1 MCADTNHKYGS
12 FKRVIHLFAG
22 GMGATVGQCVTCPL
36 DVVQTR
42 LQSTHLNFSN
52 VSTVNAVLGSNSLL
66 QIHRPIFGVTYFQI
80 LFAYMRHMVQTE
92 GIVSMFKGLS
102 PSLLGIVP
110 AKSVYFFCYATA
122 KKKLNEKPLFLN
134 HQHVIHTLS
143 AVAAG
148 SFTGTVTNPIWY
160 IKTKLQLRRDG
171 IQIGAIQV
179 IREGYKKHGF
189 KCFFRG
195 LSASYVGVL
204 ETVIYFVLYEDM
216 KRVFNLNNKRQSG
229 EKFQALNLIF
239 AATSSKIAA
248 TTLMYPHEVIRTRL
262 RQDVKVKSGQLK
274 YRNFFQSLNTV
285 RIEEGR
291 SGLYGGFGTSL
302 MRQLPYTAVMFLT
315 YEAIIHLIESE

>member
-1 MCADTNHKYGS
+1 MCADTSHKYGS
-12 FKRVIHLFAG
+12 FKSVIHLFAS
-22 GMGATVGQCVTCPL
+22 GMGATVGLCVTSPL

-52 VSTVNAVLGSNSLL
+52 VSKMNAVLGSNSLL
-66 QIHRPIFGVTYFQI
+66 PIHRPYFQI
-80 LFAYMRHMVQTE
+80 LFAYMRHMIQTE
-92 GIVSMFKGLS
+92 GIASMFKGLS
-102 PSLLGIVP
+102 PSLIGIVP
-110 AKSVYFFCYATA
+110 AKSLYFLCYVTA

-143 AVAAG
+143 AVVAG
-148 SFTGTVTNPIWY
+148 SFTSTVTNPIWY
-160 IKTKLQLRRDG
+160 IKTKLQLRRDSK
-171 IQIGAIQV
+171 QIGAIQV

-204 ETVIYFVLYEDM
+204 ETVIYFILYEHL
-216 KRVFNLNNKRQSG
+216 KNVFNLNNKRQIG
-229 EKFQALNLIF
+229 EKFQALNFIF

-248 TTLMYPHEVIRTRL
+248 TTLVYPHEVIRTRL
-262 RQDVKVKSGQLK
+262 RQDVKDKSGQLK
-274 YRNFFQSLNTV
+274 YRNFIQSLNTV

-315 YEAIIHLIESE
+315 YEAILHSIESE